1 MESFAQNWNRTIKAQ
16 NTPPLVVPRTDDEVR
31 QLLQLLPRYRVLLH
45 NDDYNEMDYVVLML
59 LRTVT
64 SLSQRQAT
72 QIMLH
77 AHLFGVAEVIV
88 CLKEQAEHY
97 REGLERRGL
106 TSTIEPV

>member
-1 MESFAQNWNRTIKAQ
+1 MGSFARNQELKTQ
-16 NTPPLVVPRTDDEVR
+16 NTPPLVVPRTDEEVR

-45 NDDYNEMDYVVLML
+45 NDDYNEMDYVVLAL

-64 SLSQRQAT
+64 LLTQSQAI

-77 AHLFGVAEVIV
+77 AHLFGMAEVIV

-106 TSTIEPV
+106 TSTIEPA